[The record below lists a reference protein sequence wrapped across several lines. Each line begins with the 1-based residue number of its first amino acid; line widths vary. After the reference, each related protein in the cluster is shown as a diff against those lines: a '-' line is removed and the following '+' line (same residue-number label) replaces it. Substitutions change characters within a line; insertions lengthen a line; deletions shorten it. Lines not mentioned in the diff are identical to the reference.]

1 MNNFDAS
8 SMILAKD
15 KINIEGQSRCNAFFP
30 RIRRVREKTH
40 LLEPLWRE
48 AKRKQMS
55 FRVFWTLEKKSTS
68 RTVQTFNFSYL
79 KKVYFR
85 VRCSIFFIHSGSNLC
100 SNGLNFPAKR
110 LGKNTAL
117 TNTHAPYFLRMF
129 FKVNV
134 LFHEFATT
142 KSKDL
147 YNFLNS
153 PLCRYLIRKYF

>member
-110 LGKNTAL
+110 LGKKYGA
-117 TNTHAPYFLRMF
+117 HKYACAIFL
-129 FKVNV
+129 KI
-134 LFHEFATT
+134 
-142 KSKDL
+142 
-147 YNFLNS
+147 
-153 PLCRYLIRKYF
+153 LIL